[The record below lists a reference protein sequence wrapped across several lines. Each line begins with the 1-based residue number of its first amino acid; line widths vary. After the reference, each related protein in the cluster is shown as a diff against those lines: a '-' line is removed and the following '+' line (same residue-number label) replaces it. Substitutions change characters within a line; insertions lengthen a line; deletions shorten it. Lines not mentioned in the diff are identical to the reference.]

1 VENGFIMK
9 NLPMD
14 LLRAFVTVAQF
25 KSFTKA
31 GELLGRS
38 QPAVSLQISRLEQ
51 LLDETLLIR
60 EGKKIELSNAG
71 EQFFEYANQILTLND
86 QAIGEFSKSALIGK
100 IRLGIPSEFATVL
113 LPKIVGRFAKAYPNV
128 TLEVNCQLSKTLL
141 SKTGRANHDIILA
154 LQNNPHL
161 EDADTQVKIDKLVW
175 VASNDYNPQGASTVP
190 LIVAPQGC
198 IYRDRAVN
206 SLNEIK
212 QPWQIIYNIP
222 DLTGIQQAIQEGL
235 GVTVLARSTVP
246 ETLKVL
252 PASERFPDLGDV
264 GISLLI
270 QRQSS
275 KKQAVQL
282 LTDYLRTGLS

>member
-1 VENGFIMK
+1 MK

-14 LLRAFVTVAQF
+14 LLRAFVTVIQF

-60 EGKKIELSNAG
+60 EGKNMELSNSG
-71 EQFFEYANQILTLND
+71 EQFYDYANQILALND
-86 QAIGEFSKSALIGK
+86 QAISQFSRSAVIGK

-113 LPKIVGRFAKAYPNV
+113 LPKIVSRFAKAYPNV
-128 TLEVNCQLSKTLL
+128 TLEVNCELSKTLL
-141 SKTGRANHDIILA
+141 SKTGRTNHDVILA
-154 LQNNPHL
+154 LQNNP
-161 EDADTQVKIDKLVW
+161 EESTDKQVKIDKLVW
-175 VASNDYNPQGASTVP
+175 VSNSSYNSQKSPTVP

-198 IYRDRAVN
+198 IYRDRAVKLLN
-206 SLNEIK
+206 SIK

-222 DLTGIQQAIQEGL
+222 DLTGIQQAIMEGL

-246 ETLKVL
+246 EELKIL
-252 PASERFPDLGDV
+252 PTSARYPDLGSV
-264 GISLLI
+264 GITLI
-270 QRQSS
+270 TGSQGA
-275 KKQAVQL
+275 KKQAAQRLVE
-282 LTDYLRTGLS
+282 YLKTGLT